1 MTLALEQARLALP
14 QDVPVGAV
22 IVRDQEVVAAG
33 CNLREREHSAL
44 GHAETAAI
52 AAACAHLGRWSLQGC
67 TLYVT
72 LEPCPMC
79 AGAIVQARLDRV
91 VFGAFDPKA
100 GACGSVCD
108 LFSMPFAH
116 RPSVTSGVME
126 RECAALLEEFFT
138 NLREKGKNSCN
149 FSPNKI

>member
-79 AGAIVQARLDRV
+79 AGAIVQARIDRV
-91 VFGAFDPKA
+91 VFGAFDPKGGPA
-100 GACGSVCD
+100 ARC
-108 LFSMPFAH
+108 
-116 RPSVTSGVME
+116 VT
-126 RECAALLEEFFT
+126 CLPCLLPT
-138 NLREKGKNSCN
+138 V
-149 FSPNKI
+149 PA

>member
-79 AGAIVQARLDRV
+79 AGAIVQARIDRV

-100 GACGSVCD
+100 GACGSVLN
-108 LFSMPFAH
+108 LFEERFNH
-116 RPSVTSGVME
+116 RPRLYRGPME
-126 RECAALLEEFFT
+126 AECGRARRAFFED
-138 NLREKGKNSCN
+138 LREKDG
-149 FSPNKI
+149 F